1 MILTLMFIFSGCAAH
16 REMLKN
22 PVKPESQREAVK
34 PGYWLDEETGTVHKF
49 EIVDG
54 VEKVVSITKYK
65 NGEPLEVMKILSSDN
80 KNGNF
85 HWSYFVPS
93 TLYAV
98 EFTALSAGENE
109 ISIEWKNRSAEG
121 DEDSGI
127 DRLVRC
133 DETGS
138 AITEKD
144 HSVEDSDLQDEF
156 SSFENN

>member
-1 MILTLMFIFSGCAAH
+1 MFIFSGCAAN
-16 REMLKN
+16 RDMLEN

-54 VEKVVSITKYK
+54 EEKVVSITKYK
-65 NGEPLEVMKILSSDN
+65 NGKPLEVMKILSSD
-80 KNGNF
+80 KRDGKF

-98 EFTALSAGENE
+98 EFTALSVSENE
-109 ISIEWKNRSAEG
+109 ITIEWKNRSAEG
-121 DEDSGI
+121 DEDSGN
-127 DRLVRC
+127 DRLLRC

-138 AITEKD
+138 AAVEKND
-144 HSVEDSDLQDEF
+144 SSEDINMPD
-156 SSFENN
+156 

>member
-1 MILTLMFIFSGCAAH
+1 MKNYIFVILTLMFFLSGCSAH
-16 REMLKN
+16 KEILKN

-65 NGEPLEVMKILSSDN
+65 DGKPLEVMKILSSDN

-98 EFTALSAGENE
+98 EFTALSANENE
-109 ISIEWKNRSAEG
+109 IIIEWKNRSAEG
-121 DEDSGI
+121 DEDSGK
-127 DRLVRC
+127 DRLLRC

-138 AITEKD
+138 VIA
-144 HSVEDSDLQDEF
+144 
-156 SSFENN
+156 ENGDTADDIDRPD